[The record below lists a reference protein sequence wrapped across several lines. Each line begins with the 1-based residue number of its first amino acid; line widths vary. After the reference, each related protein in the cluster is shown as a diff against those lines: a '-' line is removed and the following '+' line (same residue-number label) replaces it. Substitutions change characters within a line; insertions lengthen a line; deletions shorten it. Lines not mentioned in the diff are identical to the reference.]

1 MSAMKD
7 KILVWDAPVR
17 VFHWLLVLSFFGAF
31 VSAESERWRLV
42 HVSLGYTVG
51 GLVAFRVL
59 WGLVGTRYARFAS
72 FVRGPRA
79 VGRYLGALLRGEPE
93 HHLGHNPAGA
103 LAIVLLLLLSV
114 VTVATGWALYD
125 EIGGHWLEDLHE
137 VVGNLM
143 LLVVG
148 VHVAGVLVSSWLERE
163 NLVRAMLSGK
173 KSGAPGAGIRWNW
186 WPLAVLLLAA
196 VLGFWW
202 LQWQAAPSAATASGR
217 GVAEEAA
224 KYGPGDDD

>member
-79 VGRYLGALLRGEPE
+79 VGRYLGALLRGQAE

-114 VTVATGWALYD
+114 VTVASGWALYD

-137 VVGNLM
+137 VVGKLM

-173 KSGAPGAGIRWNW
+173 KPGGPGAGIRWNW

-224 KYGPGDDD
+224 EYGHGDDD